1 MQEIVRR
8 VFRQTVCDTYF
19 AQRLAVSRSK
29 AANRLE
35 LRAVLQTALA
45 AGFVQ
50 LSCFDPLGQH
60 FLERLEID
68 SVRRQL
74 FFLRYQF
81 SGGMF

>member
-8 VFRQTVCDTYF
+8 LFRQTVCDTYF
-19 AQRLAVSRSK
+19 AQRLAISRSK

-35 LRAVLQTALA
+35 LRAVLQTTLV

-50 LSCFDPLGQH
+50 LSCFDPLGQR

-68 SVRRQL
+68 LARRQA
-74 FFLRYQF
+74 FFLCYQF
-81 SGGMF
+81 SGCMF